1 MSWNLFHSLVW
12 PTLGMYMLLTFP
24 RENEAFVGLVFITWL
39 MVVVVVYKFFKQAE
53 RLEDIDKAKEEY

>member
-1 MSWNLFHSLVW
+1 MFWNLFHSLVW

-24 RENEAFVGLVFITWL
+24 REDEAFVGLAFITWL

-53 RLEDIDKAKEEY
+53 RLEEIDKTKEE

>member
-1 MSWNLFHSLVW
+1 
-12 PTLGMYMLLTFP
+12 MLLTFP

>member
-1 MSWNLFHSLVW
+1 MFWNLIHSLVW

-24 RENEAFVGLVFITWL
+24 REDEAFVGLVFITWL

-53 RLEDIDKAKEEY
+53 RLEDLDKAKEE